1 MPSTPVQDDIELIIE
16 ERHGKGGGTPPP
28 DGGDDGDRGSGRTP
42 PPARRYYTG
51 MAMGLV
57 AIMMFFMALTS
68 SYIVRRGFGNDW
80 FQSPLPRILWLNTA
94 ILLVS
99 SFTVERARRALS
111 RGDSSAFRAL
121 WRITTGLGLLFLVGQ
136 LAAWWQLRA
145 EGVYLPTN
153 PASSFYYT
161 LTGAHALHLLGGIAA
176 LVYVAAKHFERAKVT
191 RAVAAEVAS
200 IYWHFMDGLWVFL
213 MALLYLGR

>member
-1 MPSTPVQDDIELIIE
+1 MPGTPVQDDIELIIE
-16 ERHGKGGGTPPP
+16 HRGKGGGTPPRA
-28 DGGDDGDRGSGRTP
+28 GGDDDGSGGHGATP

-51 MAMGLV
+51 MALGLV

-68 SYIVRRGFGNDW
+68 SYIVRKGFGNDW
-80 FQSPLPRILWLNTA
+80 FQAPLPKILWANTG

-99 SFTVERARRALS
+99 SLTVERARRRLA
-111 RGDSSAFRAL
+111 RGDGSGFRAL
-121 WRITTGLGLLFLVGQ
+121 WMLTMGLGALFLVGQ
-136 LAAWWQLRA
+136 VWAWRQLVAA
-145 EGVYLPTN
+145 GVYVASN

-161 LTGAHALHLLGGIAA
+161 LTGAHGVHLLGGIAA
-176 LVYVAAKHFERAKVT
+176 LVYVAVRHFDRAKVT
-191 RAVAAEVAS
+191 RSVAAEVAS